1 MTKKERMKKAKE
13 ILKLAEESGIQTN
26 FFFVTTFDRY
36 MTQLNLLDELDEAR
50 KEYGNLV
57 TKEYVKGREN
67 LTISPAV
74 SAYNNTVA
82 GANRTAET
90 LLKIIKGFKAEEQA
104 EAVDPLIGIING
116 GE

>member
-1 MTKKERMKKAKE
+1 MTKKEREKKAKE
-13 ILKLAEESGIQTN
+13 ILKLAEESGLQTN
-26 FFFVTTFDRY
+26 FFFQTTFDRY

-50 KEYGNLV
+50 REYGNLV

-67 LTISPAV
+67 LVISPAV

-90 LLKIIKGFKAEEQA
+90 LLKIIKGFKAEEQV
-104 EAVDPLIGIING
+104 EAVDPLLEVING